1 MPRPPIDLARKIKDI
16 LLHTEPLPDEAR
28 SPSLHYRRTGTDIWN
43 ALGYM
48 DKALAGPGLYRAV
61 GDRHLRQLYG
71 MALVNL
77 VEAFE
82 RFLTEMA
89 AECVECLAD
98 VVADDR
104 LDVFQIK
111 GGSLAYHFRA
121 GSLGTSL
128 CESSTWLNVQEVSKR
143 FKDLLADP
151 FKEGQF
157 WLFPNKGQ
165 QPADQRWRSESL
177 SIAFQLRN
185 TAVHNVGVITHSD
198 AIKLRFL
205 SRETVQA
212 PRLLTLTRQDLTYL
226 KRFLDET
233 ARECNKRVGERL
245 ADLLTLIH
253 DESPGLLVPA
263 EVANRISTAFQ
274 TVLQVAGTVGIIA

>member
-1 MPRPPIDLARKIKDI
+1 
-16 LLHTEPLPDEAR
+16 
-28 SPSLHYRRTGTDIWN
+28 
-43 ALGYM
+43 
-48 DKALAGPGLYRAV
+48 
-61 GDRHLRQLYG
+61 
-71 MALVNL
+71 

-82 RFLTEMA
+82 WFLKEMA
-89 AECVECLAD
+89 AECVECVAD

-111 GGSLAYHFRA
+111 GGSLAYHFRS
-121 GSLGTSL
+121 GSLGMSL
-128 CESSTWLNVQEVSKR
+128 CESSTWLNVQEVNRR

-157 WLFPNKGQ
+157 WIFPNKSQ
-165 QPADQRWRSESL
+165 QPADQRWRTESL
-177 SIAFQLRN
+177 RVAFQLRN

-233 ARECNKRVGERL
+233 ARECNNRVGERL
-245 ADLLTLIH
+245 ADLLTLIQN
-253 DESPGLLVPA
+253 ETPGPAGPGGSSQPNLDRIPDRSADRRDFRCYRLMALIRLIPRWHRKNPNLPRHPQQLLNRCKLKLKA
-263 EVANRISTAFQ
+263 QSREVHLLRSSRECFKLCHFFLYSN
-274 TVLQVAGTVGIIA
+274 

>member
-1 MPRPPIDLARKIKDI
+1 MPRPPIDLTRKIKDI
-16 LLHTEPLPDEAR
+16 LLNTEPLPDEAK
-28 SPSLHYRRTGTDIWN
+28 SPILHYGRTVTDIWN
-43 ALGYM
+43 ALNYVE
-48 DKALAGPGLYRAV
+48 KPLSGPGLYRAV
-61 GDRHLRQLYG
+61 GDRHLRKLYG

-82 RFLTEMA
+82 RFLKEMA

-104 LDVFQIK
+104 LDLFQIK

-121 GSLGTSL
+121 GSLGKSL

-151 FKEGQF
+151 FKDGQF

-165 QPADQRWRSESL
+165 QPADQRWRCEPL

-198 AIKLRFL
+198 ALKLRLL
-205 SRETVQA
+205 SREHVEA
-212 PRLLTLTRQDLTYL
+212 PRLLTPTRQDLTYL

-233 ARECNKRVGERL
+233 AQECNRLVGERL
-245 ADLLTLIH
+245 AKLLTVIH
-253 DESPGLLVPA
+253 DESPGLLAPA
-263 EVANRISTAFQ
+263 NLANRISTAFQ
-274 TVLQVAGTVGIIA
+274 IVLQVAGSIGVIA